1 MIKVSRQYKEDTS
14 QKISWGHWF
23 AFFNIIWAIIIGAR
37 YAFLIDWPD
46 TLFARVYFFISIL
59 GHFSFVVFAFYLLII
74 FPLSFIVKN
83 HRTFRGL
90 SVIIG
95 TLCISL
101 LLIDTQVFAEFNFH
115 LSSVVWNL
123 LVNPENGEL
132 ARSWQ
137 IFFAFM
143 PLILLT
149 EMVFSRW
156 SWYKLRSLNRQKWRT
171 WIAPLFFSCFI
182 ATHLI
187 YTWADAVLYRP
198 ITMQKSNFPLSYPM
212 TARSFLQKHGF
223 LDKQEY
229 RQTIQQQ
236 GRPEAAKLDYPK
248 QPLEIDPHHQAQNI
262 LFITI
267 AGLRYDAISPTT
279 MPALRQFA
287 DKASEFTNHYSTGNN
302 ANTGLAGLF
311 YGLNA
316 NYVDSL
322 LNAHLSSLLL
332 QLAQQQH
339 YQIGLFSDNNFN
351 QFLFRQ
357 AILGKITPKN
367 QANQTQQQSIQ
378 ALQHWYQNAL
388 TQQQPLLAYLDLNIA
403 NNLDQE
409 AYQQALHKLDQALAP
424 LLNQI
429 QPNTLVII
437 TAEYG
442 YQFTDDHQLQ
452 LQDNFSRQQI
462 QVPLI
467 IYGKDLPVGK
477 INKLT
482 SHVDLFATLL
492 PFYGVK
498 NPSYIYSQGENL
510 FAPERQ
516 FNWVIAG
523 NYRWKV
529 IITPNGTQYH
539 IDDKGNYQKYNADY
553 QAENSASPP
562 LGLFLEVFRQ
572 NHQFFAN

>member
-23 AFFNIIWAIIIGAR
+23 AFFNIIWAIIIGSR

-46 TLFARVYFFISIL
+46 TLFGRVYFFISIL

-90 SVIIG
+90 SVIIA
-95 TLCISL
+95 TLCISI

-171 WIAPLFFSCFI
+171 WIAPLFFGCFI

-187 YTWADAVLYRP
+187 YTWADAVFYRP

-229 RQTIQQQ
+229 SQTIQQQ
-236 GRPEAAKLDYPK
+236 GRLDAAKLDYPK
-248 QPLEIDPHHQAQNI
+248 QPLIVDPAHQAQNI

-267 AGLRYDAISPTT
+267 AGLRYDAIDPTT
-279 MPALRQFA
+279 MPALNQFA
-287 DKASEFTNHYSTGNN
+287 SQASEFTNHYSTGNN
-302 ANTGLAGLF
+302 ANTALAGLF

-322 LNAHLSSLLL
+322 LNAHLGSLLL

-357 AILGKITPKN
+357 GILQQITVHN
-367 QANQTQQQSIQ
+367 QANQTDIEAIQ
-378 ALQHWYQNAL
+378 ALQQWYHNAL
-388 TQQQPLLAYLDLNIA
+388 TQQQPLFAYLDLNIA
-403 NNLDQE
+403 NNLE
-409 AYQQALHKLDQALAP
+409 PTAYYAELNKLDQALAP
-424 LLNQI
+424 LLSQI
-429 QPNTLVII
+429 GSNTLVVI

-442 YQFTDDHQLQ
+442 YSFNNNAK
-452 LQDNFSRQQI
+452 QDNFSRQQI

-467 IYGKDLPVGK
+467 IYGDHLPVGK

-482 SHVDLFATLL
+482 SHVDLLATLL
-492 PFYGVK
+492 PLYGVQ
-498 NPSYIYSQGENL
+498 NPANTYSQGENL
-510 FAPERQ
+510 FTPERQ

-539 IDDKGNYQKYNADY
+539 IDNKGNYQKYNADY
-553 QAENSASPP
+553 QAESSATPP

-572 NHQFFAN
+572 NHQFFAD